1 MLESFPLSNQDIMP
15 ESLNDLSLLL
25 INGQPIIHSNREFR
39 LKSVDKINGAFK
51 AYIISERMTYSHAEL
66 ASTKELAVLSALR
79 VQQSMG
85 RFCSYTEIT
94 FDKPK
99 RKRIEPPIV
108 VEEPKKVTSKKTSS
122 IPKQRLSKKK

>member
-1 MLESFPLSNQDIMP
+1 MP
-15 ESLNDLSLLL
+15 ESLNDLASLL
-25 INGQPIIHSNREFR
+25 INSQPIIHSNREFR

-51 AYIISERMTYSHAEL
+51 AYIISEGLTYSHAEL
-66 ASTKELAVLSALR
+66 AASKELAVLSALR

-94 FDKPK
+94 IDKPK

-122 IPKQRLSKKK
+122 SPKQRLSKKK